1 MAKTLLVA
9 IADDEDKIR
18 KVLKERLT
26 LLWKMD
32 KNEKEP
38 IFEGFS
44 ELKFREY
51 GDTFSLERDLALNEN
66 EVDILIL
73 DNYFQGSQTG
83 IEVLPRLREIEPI
96 MPIILLTSEQS
107 HEEIK
112 KVEKYIGNNY
122 IYKGLTEG
130 ANTSFIVCV
139 SNIVRSL
146 RDREKRIEKRKT
158 KLEELK
164 QLYAFAEEDKSGK
177 IIANLAQDDELLIE
191 DFSQKLLEYF
201 DKIKETEKEE
211 QADIFKK
218 IKNDFKNR
226 YEKYTISK
234 EVLDFLINGEFFY
247 QLQKRSE
254 IEGSSII
261 LYYCKALECLIT
273 EILRLKVGTKNTS
286 LGKGAHRLVEHKLI
300 TKENGEVLKE
310 LNDYRSGAAHKDVI
324 NNSVVTEFR
333 YLLFGENRKTDKG
346 ILEKL
351 LQIKKTCNDRS

>member
-9 IADDEDKIR
+9 IADDEAMIR
-18 KVLKERLT
+18 DVLKERLA
-26 LLWKMD
+26 LLWEMD

-44 ELKFREY
+44 ELKFKEY
-51 GDTFSLERDLALNEN
+51 QDTFSLERDLALNEN

-83 IEVLPRLREIEPI
+83 IEVLPRIRAIEPI
-96 MPIILLTSEQS
+96 MPIILLTSEQT
-107 HEEIK
+107 HKEIK
-112 KVEKYIGNNY
+112 KAEKYIGNNY
-122 IYKGLTEG
+122 VYKGVTEG
-130 ANTSFIVCV
+130 ANTSFIICV

-146 RDREKRIEKRKT
+146 RDREKRIEKRKA

-164 QLYAFAEEDKSGK
+164 QLYTFSEEEKNGK
-177 IIANLAQDDELLIE
+177 IIANLVENDELLIE
-191 DFSQKLLEYF
+191 EFSKKLLEYS

-211 QADIFKK
+211 QVEVFKK
-218 IKNDFKNR
+218 IKNDFKDR
-226 YEKYTISK
+226 YEKYDISK

-273 EILRLKVGTKNTS
+273 EILRTKVGTKSTS

-300 TKENGEVLKE
+300 NKQEGKVLKE
-310 LNDYRSGAAHKDVI
+310 LNDYRSGAAHKEII
-324 NNSVVTEFR
+324 NNLAVAEFR
-333 YLLFGENRKTDKG
+333 YLLFGENRLNNQG
-346 ILEKL
+346 VLEKL
-351 LQIKKTCNDRS
+351 LQIKRDL